1 MNSARTSHV
10 RWLLVFWLFI
20 LSAVSYLDR
29 VNISIAGGS
38 IAEAYHLSDVQLGQ
52 VFSAM
57 LVGYA
62 LFQTVGGR
70 LADRFGPRRVLAAG
84 VAWWGIFTALTA
96 MVPANIAG
104 ALLIFVAVRFLLGA
118 GEAVIYPSANQ
129 FIARWIPTTER
140 GIASGWIFAGVGAGA
155 GLTPLIVTYIMV
167 HYGWRSS
174 FWVCSIIGFAV
185 GAMWFVI
192 ARDTPAEHPKVSA
205 SELALIRSGLT
216 QPESK
221 SESKPELSNDPRALV
236 PWSRVIQSK
245 EVLAITLSYFCYGY
259 VAWIFFSWFYRYLAK
274 VRGLDLK
281 ASAFYTMLPFLAML
295 VCCLLGGSINDWL
308 TKRLGPRVGRCG
320 LAAFSISLAG
330 IFIAFGSQVQS
341 ARLASVVLAGGAGA
355 LYLSQSSF
363 WSVTADLAGAS
374 AGSVSGFMNM
384 GNQIGA
390 ALTASLTPWIAARF
404 GWTTSFLVAAA
415 LCLVGAVSWLFVD
428 PSRQLRVSLADAG
441 AVQIQSSK
449 YLADQ
454 PVNRSPVA
462 RARVGEDLV

>member
-1 MNSARTSHV
+1 VISAATSHV
-10 RWLLVFWLFI
+10 RWFLVFWLFI

-38 IAEAYHLSDVQLGQ
+38 IAESYHLSDVQLGK

-70 LADRFGPRRVLAAG
+70 LADRFGPRLVLAGG

-96 MVPANIAG
+96 LVPANIAG
-104 ALLIFVAVRFLLGA
+104 AVFVFVAVRFLLGA

-129 FIARWIPTTER
+129 FIARWIPTPER
-140 GIASGWIFAGVGAGA
+140 GIANGWIFAGVGAGA
-155 GLTPLIVTYIMV
+155 GLTPLIITYIMV

-174 FWVCSIIGFAV
+174 FWVCSIIGFAA
-185 GAMWFVI
+185 GAVWFLT
-192 ARDTPAEHPKVSA
+192 ARDTPAEHAGVSA
-205 SELALIRSGLT
+205 SELELIRSGLT
-216 QPESK
+216 QAEASSASK
-221 SESKPELSNDPRALV
+221 ALV
-236 PWSRVIQSK
+236 PWGRVLQSK
-245 EVLAITLSYFCYGY
+245 EVWAITLSYFCYGY

-295 VCCLLGGSINDWL
+295 VCCLLGGAINDRL
-308 TKRLGPRVGRCG
+308 TKWQGPRVGRCA
-320 LAAFSISLAG
+320 LAAITIAVAG
-330 IFIAFGSQVQS
+330 IFIAFGSQVHS

-363 WSVTADLAGAS
+363 WSVTADIAGAS
-374 AGSVSGFMNM
+374 SGSVSGFMNM
-384 GNQIGA
+384 GNQMGA
-390 ALTASLTPWIAARF
+390 ALTTSLTPWIAARY

-415 LCLVGAVSWLFVD
+415 LCLVGAVSWLAVN
-428 PSRQLRVSLADAG
+428 PLRLLTVQSADAG
-441 AVQIQSSK
+441 EVQHQSSTGM
-449 YLADQ
+449 ADQ
-454 PVNRSPVA
+454 TSTGSAVT
-462 RARVGEDLV
+462 RAGS